1 MGGDPAPGDPEA
13 IRAVARLWSDT
24 ATVTTDQASQLHG
37 RASSLF
43 SVWRDGDDATAY
55 ESLLRGPIPMLDALA
70 AAHAA
75 SAAALLSYA
84 QALERAQ
91 QQALTVLANATAAVA
106 ALAVIRARSAAH
118 AAAGSAGA
126 STTNGPFGSAFA
138 PDPGPMEFPQPQ
150 VDAHLVAA
158 GESAVAGHALEATRI
173 AAEVGRSARVAT
185 AILAQGAGVLQTWHA
200 GGGRTA
206 RTPGEGNMAGS
217 ARWTSRSITFNDYAA
232 SHPLAL
238 ACTPAAVAAQ
248 WGRIDPALQAA
259 YIKQNPDLIGNTDGI
274 PTVDRDAANRLVLT
288 AMKSEL
294 ARKVAAQGSKPAP
307 VLMNPPR
314 PPGPGGPDGPGEE
327 FDRDHPV
334 TDDSAPEKW
343 QHDHDSWVDELV
355 GLQKIQSRIDD
366 GATPPAFLMGL
377 ARTGTGQVIIAS
389 GDPDTAAHVA
399 TFVPGT
405 GSRLGNVAG
414 DIQRSDRMYVSAQ
427 RASAAGT
434 QISVITWVGYAA
446 PQTIP
451 DATHVSYA
459 DAARAPLASFLVG
472 LRASHLGPRAHDT
485 VVGHSYG
492 ATLISLAAAKEP
504 LDADDLVFVGSPGA
518 DVSTAADL
526 ALVGVAGT
534 DMPDHV
540 YATATSTDPVADTP
554 GFIWAD
560 DPTDGD
566 FHARVFY
573 SAAHRGF
580 LMYRPSDHS
589 AYWTSSSASLAAFGQ
604 IIAGNGGQVVEP

>member
-13 IRAVARLWSDT
+13 IRAVARLWAGS

-37 RASSLF
+37 QASSLS
-43 SVWRDGDDATAY
+43 SVWRNGDDAAAY

-84 QALERAQ
+84 RALERAQ

-106 ALAVIRARSAAH
+106 ALAVTRARVAAH

-126 STTNGPFGSAFA
+126 STSGPFGNAFA
-138 PDPGPMEFPQPQ
+138 PDPGPMELPQPQ
-150 VDAHLVAA
+150 VDANLVAA
-158 GESAVAGHALEATRI
+158 GETAVAGHALQATEI
-173 AAEVGRSARVAT
+173 AVEVSQSARAT
-185 AILAQGAGVLQTWHA
+185 TTILAQGSGLLQSWHA

-206 RTPGEGNMAGS
+206 RTPGDGSMAGS
-217 ARWTSRSITFNDYAA
+217 ARWTSRSITFDDYAA

-238 ACTPAAVAAQ
+238 PCTPAAVAAQ
-248 WGRIDPALQAA
+248 WGLIDPALQAA
-259 YIKQNPDLIGNTDGI
+259 YIKRNPDLVGNTNGI
-274 PTVDRDAANRLVLT
+274 PTVDRDAANRLVLA
-288 AMKSEL
+288 AMSSEL
-294 ARKVAAQGSKPAP
+294 ARKVAALGPKPAP
-307 VLMNPPR
+307 VLINPPR
-314 PPGPGGPDGPGEE
+314 PPGPGRPDGPGEE
-327 FDRDHPV
+327 FDRDHPAM
-334 TDDSAPEKW
+334 DDSAPEKW
-343 QHDHDSWVDELV
+343 QHDHDSWLDEFV
-355 GLQKIQSRIDD
+355 GLQRIQSRIDD

-377 ARTGTGQVIIAS
+377 ARTGTGQAIIAS
-389 GDPDTAAHVA
+389 GDPDTAVHVA

-405 GSRLGNVAG
+405 GSHIGNVAG
-414 DIQRSDRMYVSAQ
+414 DIQRSDRMYVSAR
-427 RASAAGT
+427 RASAAET

-446 PQTIP
+446 PQAIP
-451 DATHVSYA
+451 DATQASYA

-472 LRASHLGPRAHDT
+472 LRASHLGPRAHNT

-518 DVSTAADL
+518 DVPTSADL
-526 ALVGVAGT
+526 GLVGVART
-534 DMPDHV
+534 DMPNHV
-540 YATATSTDPVADTP
+540 YATATSADPVADTP

-560 DPTDGD
+560 DPTNNN
-566 FHARVFY
+566 FRARVFY

-580 LMYRPSDHS
+580 LGYRPSDHS
-589 AYWTSSSASLAAFGQ
+589 AYWTPGSPSLTAFGQ
-604 IIAGNGGQVVEP
+604 IIAGNGEQVVEP